1 MVEYV
6 LHAVLDLHRDRP
18 AYRRQQAQGLW
29 QPLPVRTAAQC
40 RVGVLGLGS
49 LGQAVLRA
57 LQGLGFDCAGWSR
70 SPRSIDGVQCF
81 AGEAGR
87 MDLLRRSDILVCLL
101 PLTDATRGFLNS
113 ALFDALP
120 RGAAL
125 VHVGRGPQLVGAD
138 LLRALDD
145 GRLGEAVLDVTDPE
159 PLPADDPLW
168 RHPRVQITPHIAS
181 VTQPDTAVAV
191 VLDNLRRFEAG
202 LPLVGLVD
210 RKKGY

>member
-1 MVEYV
+1 M
-6 LHAVLDLHRDRP
+6 
-18 AYRRQQAQGLW
+18 
-29 QPLPVRTAAQC
+29 
-40 RVGVLGLGS
+40 
-49 LGQAVLRA
+49 
-57 LQGLGFDCAGWSR
+57 GFDAAGWSR
-70 SPRSIDGVQCF
+70 SPRSVEGIETYSGAEGLDRF
-81 AGEAGR
+81 LAR
-87 MDLLRRSDILVCLL
+87 TDILVCLL